1 MKVNIGK
8 YKKSGERNIKVH
20 IDPYDTWNMDS
31 TLSHIILP
39 MLIQVRETKHGSPVI
54 DDEDVPHLPEQGTSS
69 NEGIQHDMFASDE
82 QNELFWKQYSD
93 RWEWVLDEMIFA
105 FRSSVEDNWGEKYF
119 TGESDV
125 YWEELD
131 DGSGMIEMKKG
142 PEDTFVWNKV
152 GYFEESDRIK
162 NGFRLFG
169 KYYQGLWS

>member
-82 QNELFWKQYSD
+82 QN
-93 RWEWVLDEMIFA
+93 
-105 FRSSVEDNWGEKYF
+105 
-119 TGESDV
+119 
-125 YWEELD
+125 
-131 DGSGMIEMKKG
+131 
-142 PEDTFVWNKV
+142 
-152 GYFEESDRIK
+152 
-162 NGFRLFG
+162 
-169 KYYQGLWS
+169 

>member
-1 MKVNIGK
+1 
-8 YKKSGERNIKVH
+8 
-20 IDPYDTWNMDS
+20 
-31 TLSHIILP
+31 
-39 MLIQVRETKHGSPVI
+39 
-54 DDEDVPHLPEQGTSS
+54 
-69 NEGIQHDMFASDE
+69 
-82 QNELFWKQYSD
+82 
-93 RWEWVLDEMIFA
+93 MIFA